1 MTKQEF
7 DAIVNDAVKNGADR
21 AEAADY
27 IRAGY
32 KLGVDFGKAEKSA
45 AKPKGGKKAK

>member
-21 AEAADY
+21 KAAEAY
-27 IRAGY
+27 VVAGY
-32 KLGVDFGKAEKSA
+32 RLDAKDFESQ
-45 AKPKGGKKAK
+45 KPKAKAQKPK